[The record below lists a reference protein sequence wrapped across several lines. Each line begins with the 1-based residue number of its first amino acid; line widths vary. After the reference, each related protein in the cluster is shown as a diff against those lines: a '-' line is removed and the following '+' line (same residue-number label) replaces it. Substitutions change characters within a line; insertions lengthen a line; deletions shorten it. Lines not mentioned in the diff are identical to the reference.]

1 MELGLKV
8 GIDLCKKKHWLH
20 ITVCLHSDS
29 NSDSNPDCQ
38 LQEWNRNPS
47 PSPTTTRPFT
57 MRRDW
62 QPCIFAATRSSW
74 VCREFTTVHL
84 IRSTPVFSLRVCRW
98 CNRSPGLVY
107 GTSSWLRETR
117 WRSMTGSQIH
127 LPRLSCSSCRS
138 NAVAL
143 QTEIDK
149 FVVNCWKTRF
159 PRQVSLTILFL
170 INNCHFY
177 VQ

>member
-1 MELGLKV
+1 MA
-8 GIDLCKKKHWLH
+8 
-20 ITVCLHSDS
+20 CLHSDS
-29 NSDSNPDCQ
+29 NSDSNPNCQ
-38 LQEWNRNPS
+38 LQEWNSNPNS
-47 PSPTTTRPFT
+47 FPIITRPFT
-57 MRRDW
+57 IRRDVIPTGNHAFLRLLV
-62 QPCIFAATRSSW
+62 QVECVMNLPKFISFDK
-74 VCREFTTVHL
+74 L
-84 IRSTPVFSLRVCRW
+84 DKLVFGLRVCRW

-149 FVVNCWKTRF
+149 FVVNCWYTRF